1 MHLDH
6 CFKVNIL
13 IRCFGSAVKT
23 EEGNAAA
30 RVLGLKAAFTEVK
43 DSVDGLVA
51 KVRYSICLIQFLAH
65 PFKVIQKLTCGI
77 YLAR

>member
-1 MHLDH
+1 MA
-6 CFKVNIL
+6 NTL
-13 IRCFGSAVKT
+13 IRCFCSAVKT

-30 RVLGLKAAFTEVK
+30 RFFGLPEAYTEVK

-51 KVRYSICLIQFLAH
+51 QVRYSICLTQLPSH
-65 PFKVIQKLTCGI
+65 PPRLQKFTCGV